1 MVAGGVGDS
10 VTGDGVAIS
19 IGAMGDCVGSGS
31 GDCVGELAVGVS
43 DGVGSGVGSGWGST
57 GLGEGSGKGVGVGC
71 GSGSGDRVADS
82 VTTGESVT
90 GSNTAEEYSTLTIS
104 FLYQPGQGS
113 PNTSLVASIV
123 PEEVPTNTALTVF
136 DTSIPQSMSI
146 ATYLATTFENTL
158 PSGACASKTLFS
170 FML

>member
-19 IGAMGDCVGSGS
+19 LGAMGDCVGSGS
-31 GDCVGELAVGVS
+31 GDSVGELAVGVS
-43 DGVGSGVGSGWGST
+43 NGVGSGVGSGWGST
-57 GLGEGSGKGVGVGC
+57 GLGSGKDVGVGC

-82 VTTGESVT
+82 VTTGKSVT

-104 FLYQPGQGS
+104 FLYQPGHGS

-123 PEEVPTNTALTVF
+123 PEEVPTNTALTVS